1 MYHFVNKTILQ
12 FRHVTL
18 EEERTASRQLLSAIS
33 NQNRSKA
40 AVVANVLLMLPF
52 FIKQKEVARE
62 NKNIVHENNDKNNY
76 NDNNITKKLK
86 ILNICKVPMTFEYS

>member
-12 FRHVTL
+12 LRHVTL

-62 NKNIVHENNDKNNY
+62 KKNIVQENNDKNNY

-86 ILNICKVPMTFEYS
+86 ILNICKVPMTSEYS